1 MRAFIS
7 AVRSVA
13 SAAFATVPLI
23 GILFFAAP
31 APAQEFPVPE
41 DFGVFVP
48 LDAGAS
54 ELSGLSGLRARGMSE
69 AGLIVRS
76 RRVGLDEAAFT
87 RIVDVLDAGR
97 SRPLVRL
104 NLFPDVVVDA
114 LVDFHDVTASGYSWS
129 GGVQA
134 DPMGSVAVA
143 VSGDVLHAI
152 VRTGGHVY
160 TIVHVGEGEYSVREL
175 DRSHLPDGM
184 PPVVPPRGAFLDPP
198 VPAYVDDPSRVD
210 IAVFHTAQA
219 SRDAGGTDEI
229 QALIDAWI
237 ADTNA
242 AYVRSGIDHRLN
254 LVLRQQ
260 VSYVEATDTDERS
273 APGQAIDCFDDADD
287 GCLDLDEIR
296 EEFSADLVH
305 LLISTGVPVDAET
318 FSCGIAYMAG
328 DYGVSELFCG
338 SDTFAHEVGHN
349 SGVNHDRY
357 VEYDD
362 TCDTNADVPCFGP
375 SAAPTSYGYV
385 NQRGLTSTA
394 PFEWRWRTV
403 MSYSNQCRD
412 AEVGCSKL
420 MRFSNPA
427 QSWYGDS
434 LGVSGT
440 RERSSYRDAADAAKR
455 GPADAART
463 HRDFALDLANR
474 VVRTAPDL
482 TLKGLRAASTQ
493 VAPGGEVRLTTVV
506 ENLGISTGPVSDLE
520 VRWCRASSSTCS
532 SSARGVPAAV
542 PALEANDRV
551 LVSTSFEAPRSSG
564 SYSFRACVS
573 EAPGETLTKNNCSEP
588 VSVDI
593 GVVDLQFSMTL
604 SPSSVRAGD
613 DVTIGGTVRNRGS
626 IASSAGR
633 MAFVTRDDAGD
644 IEVVGFRSF
653 STIEAGSSKTFETV
667 FEAPSVAGDYP
678 YFVCVLSVQVE
689 FDCVSEMLSVTSSS
703 SGTWSRSGSGNT
715 ILDLPTDVRFIHVA
729 GEYTGFSSNFI
740 IWCGLESD
748 SGGLVVNELL
758 GTGWSQTTYS
768 GVHSGLRSYNGG
780 GEPCGYL
787 SIVDSTGVDWTIT
800 QRASAAVLAPSRST
814 GSLAGDQMLVNESR
828 RRHERAVRP
837 RDRRP

>member
-1 MRAFIS
+1 MIGRYPGSSVTGGTAERSWSGTGVYHRRMSIYVLATVLTGAGVLFGVWRMVDGARRELGARIDATTAELRRELGGRIDAVNARID

-87 RIVDVLDAGR
+87 RIVDVLDAGQ
-97 SRPLVRL
+97 SAPLVRL

-160 TIVHVGEGEYSVREL
+160 TIAHVGEGEYSVREL

-305 LLISTGVPVDAET
+305 LLISTGVPVDADT

-362 TCDTNADVPCFGP
+362 TCDTNADVPCFGS
-375 SAAPTSYGYV
+375 SAAPYSVRVRQPKGLDV
-385 NQRGLTSTA
+385 HRSVRVALADGDVVLEPVPRRGGRVLEA
-394 PFEWRWRTV
+394 HAVLEPRPV
-403 MSYSNQCRD
+403 
-412 AEVGCSKL
+412 
-420 MRFSNPA
+420 
-427 QSWYGDS
+427 
-434 LGVSGT
+434 
-440 RERSSYRDAADAAKR
+440 
-455 GPADAART
+455 
-463 HRDFALDLANR
+463 
-474 VVRTAPDL
+474 VVR
-482 TLKGLRAASTQ
+482 R
-493 VAPGGEVRLTTVV
+493 
-506 ENLGISTGPVSDLE
+506 
-520 VRWCRASSSTCS
+520 
-532 SSARGVPAAV
+532 
-542 PALEANDRV
+542 
-551 LVSTSFEAPRSSG
+551 F
-564 SYSFRACVS
+564 
-573 EAPGETLTKNNCSEP
+573 
-588 VSVDI
+588 
-593 GVVDLQFSMTL
+593 
-604 SPSSVRAGD
+604 
-613 DVTIGGTVRNRGS
+613 
-626 IASSAGR
+626 AGR
-633 MAFVTRDDAGD
+633 
-644 IEVVGFRSF
+644 
-653 STIEAGSSKTFETV
+653 
-667 FEAPSVAGDYP
+667 
-678 YFVCVLSVQVE
+678 
-689 FDCVSEMLSVTSSS
+689 
-703 SGTWSRSGSGNT
+703 
-715 ILDLPTDVRFIHVA
+715 
-729 GEYTGFSSNFI
+729 
-740 IWCGLESD
+740 
-748 SGGLVVNELL
+748 L
-758 GTGWSQTTYS
+758 G
-768 GVHSGLRSYNGG
+768 H
-780 GEPCGYL
+780 P
-787 SIVDSTGVDWTIT
+787 
-800 QRASAAVLAPSRST
+800 
-814 GSLAGDQMLVNESR
+814 
-828 RRHERAVRP
+828 
-837 RDRRP
+837 